1 MAFASIF
8 VPHFRVQAVVR
19 AEPELRERALALV
32 EGAPPLCHVVAV
44 NEGAA
49 RMGVETGMT
58 KANAEQFAGLEIR
71 ARSEAFEK
79 SAHAALL
86 DAGWSV
92 SLRIEDAGEDEIVV
106 DVAGLGSLFGGEAEI
121 GAELARRT
129 IECGLQANVAM
140 AGNIDSASIAARGC
154 GGVTVIARGEEA
166 ARLRDLPVGVLRPA
180 EETAEMLGRWGVR
193 TCGALAALPVEQLSE
208 RLGQEGVRLHEL
220 ARGAS
225 VRSIH
230 VAAAADFFEEEMELD
245 DAVEELDPLSFLLG
259 RLLDQLCARLAAR
272 ALGAASIRVRFE
284 LQPSFEDACDRRKEV
299 VREKNPPGEY
309 EAELRLPVAARDAK
323 MLLKLLRLRLQ
334 AHPPG
339 APIQKIAL
347 TAEAARP
354 RATQGGLFLP
364 SFPDAEKLELTI
376 ARIANVVGEG
386 NVGSPEIV
394 DTHRPGAFRMR
405 RFEAMQMETTESRPE
420 ISAARTTPT
429 RKSGASGTPVSTP
442 SRETRALGTPV
453 CGAEILRPHKDA
465 RFPRGQRAR
474 RGNRA
479 VRPQND
485 NLEGIEATKV
495 GFRVFRPE
503 IPAKVELHDGRP
515 AAVIFQGARGEVRAA
530 AGPWRTSGDWWREDE
545 WEQEEWDL
553 EVQFRSASAE
563 NARGERGVYRVYYDA
578 RREGWFVRGIY
589 D

>member
-8 VPHFRVQAVVR
+8 VANFRVQAVVR
-19 AEPELRERALALV
+19 AEPELRDRALALV

-71 ARSEAFEK
+71 ARSGALEK

-92 SLRIEDAGEDEIVV
+92 SPRIEDAGEDEIVV
-106 DVAGLGSLFGGEAEI
+106 DVAGLGSLFGGEAQI
-121 GAELARRT
+121 GAEVARRAL
-129 IECGLQANVAM
+129 ECGLRANVAI

-154 GGVTVIARGEEA
+154 AGVTVIARGEEA
-166 ARLRDLPVGVLRPA
+166 ARLRDLPVRVLRST
-180 EETAEMLGRWGVR
+180 EETAETLGRWGVH

-230 VAAAADFFEEEMELD
+230 VAAAADFFKEEMELD

-259 RLLDQLCARLAAR
+259 RLLDQLCTRLTTR
-272 ALGAASIRVRFE
+272 ALGTALIHVRFE
-284 LQPSFEDACDRRKEV
+284 LQPSFEDACERRKEV
-299 VREKNPPGEY
+299 VRDKNPPGEY
-309 EAELRLPVAARDAK
+309 ETELRLPVAARDAK

-364 SFPDAEKLELTI
+364 SFPDPEKLELTM
-376 ARIANVVGEG
+376 ARIANVVGDG

-394 DTHRPGAFRMR
+394 DTHRPGAFRMG
-405 RFEAMQMETTESRPE
+405 RFEAAGVVDSDAATNRRAQQAAPLRTATT
-420 ISAARTTPT
+420 SARQQVA
-429 RKSGASGTPVSTP
+429 A
-442 SRETRALGTPV
+442 
-453 CGAEILRPHKDA
+453 
-465 RFPRGQRAR
+465 
-474 RGNRA
+474 
-479 VRPQND
+479 
-485 NLEGIEATKV
+485 

-503 IPAKVELHDGRP
+503 IPARVELQGGRP
-515 AAVIFQGARGEVRAA
+515 TAVIFQGARGQVRAA

-545 WEQEEWDL
+545 WEEEEWDV
-553 EVQFRSASAE
+553 EIGFHSTNAE
-563 NARGERGVYRVYYDA
+563 NARGEWGVYRVYYDG

>member
-8 VPHFRVQAVVR
+8 VVNFMVQAVVR

-49 RMGVETGMT
+49 RMGVEMGMT

-71 ARSEAFEK
+71 ARSEALEK

-92 SLRIEDAGEDEIVV
+92 SPRIEDAGEDEVVV
-106 DVAGLGSLFGGEAEI
+106 DVEGLGSLFGGEAEI
-121 GAELARRT
+121 GAELARRAL
-129 IECGLQANVAM
+129 ECGLRSNVAV
-140 AGNIDSASIAARGC
+140 AGNIDTASIAARGC
-154 GGVTVIARGEEA
+154 DGVTVIARGEEA

-180 EETAEMLGRWGVR
+180 EETAETLGRWGVR
-193 TCGALAALPVEQLSE
+193 TCGTLAALPVEQLSE

-225 VRSIH
+225 VRSID

-245 DAVEELDPLSFLLG
+245 DAVEELEPLSFLLG

-272 ALGAASIRVRFE
+272 ALGTALIGVRFE
-284 LQPSFEDACDRRKEV
+284 LQPSFEKACDRRKEV
-299 VREKNPPGEY
+299 VREKNVPGEY

-339 APIQKIAL
+339 APVQKIAMR
-347 TAEAARP
+347 AEAARP

-364 SFPDAEKLELTI
+364 SFPDPEKLELTI

-386 NVGSPEIV
+386 NVGSAEIV
-394 DTHRPGAFRMR
+394 DTHRPGAFRMG
-405 RFEAMQMETTESRPE
+405 RFEAAGSMDSDVAAIQRAQQPFARMQRER
-420 ISAARTTPT
+420 RTRDGKSPT
-429 RKSGASGTPVSTP
+429 LKTRAPFGSQGKWGTPKST
-442 SRETRALGTPV
+442 A
-453 CGAEILRPHKDA
+453 
-465 RFPRGQRAR
+465 
-474 RGNRA
+474 
-479 VRPQND
+479 
-485 NLEGIEATKV
+485 V

-503 IPAKVELHDGRP
+503 VAARVELQGGRP
-515 AAVIFQGARGEVRAA
+515 TAVIFEGARGEVRAA

-553 EVQFRSASAE
+553 EIWFHSASAG
-563 NARGERGVYRVYYDA
+563 NARGVYRVYYDA

>member
-8 VPHFRVQAVVR
+8 VLNFRVQAVVR

-49 RMGVETGMT
+49 RMGVEIGMT
-58 KANAEQFAGLEIR
+58 KANAEQFAGLAIR
-71 ARSEAFEK
+71 ARSEVFEK

-92 SLRIEDAGEDEIVV
+92 SPRIEDAGEDEIVV
-106 DVAGLGSLFGGEAEI
+106 DVEGLGSLFGGEAEI
-121 GAELARRT
+121 GAELARRSF
-129 IECGLQANVAM
+129 ECGLQANVAI
-140 AGNIDSASIAARGC
+140 AGNIDSASIAARGR

-166 ARLRDLPVGVLRPA
+166 ARLRDLPVHVLRPA
-180 EETAEMLGRWGVR
+180 EETAETLGRWGVR

-259 RLLDQLCARLAAR
+259 RLLGQLCARLAAR

-299 VREKNPPGEY
+299 VREKNPAGEY
-309 EAELRLPVAARDAK
+309 ETELRLPVAARDAK

-364 SFPDAEKLELTI
+364 SFPDPEKLELTI

-386 NVGSPEIV
+386 NVGSAEIV

-405 RFEAMQMETTESRPE
+405 RFEAMTEGMDTVDDAMGRRAQP
-420 ISAARTTPT
+420 AAPLRTTLQN
-429 RKSGASGTPVSTP
+429 
-442 SRETRALGTPV
+442 ETSM
-453 CGAEILRPHKDA
+453 CGKQTA
-465 RFPRGQRAR
+465 
-474 RGNRA
+474 
-479 VRPQND
+479 
-485 NLEGIEATKV
+485 V

-503 IPAKVELHDGRP
+503 IPARVEVHEGRP
-515 AAVIFQGARGEVRAA
+515 VAVIFQGARGEVRAA

-545 WEQEEWDL
+545 WEQEEWDV
-553 EVQFRSASAE
+553 EVQFCAL
-563 NARGERGVYRVYYDA
+563 NARGESGVYRVYYDA

>member
-8 VPHFRVQAVVR
+8 VANFRVQAVVR
-19 AEPELRERALALV
+19 AEPELCERALALV

-49 RMGVETGMT
+49 RMGVEMGMT

-71 ARSEAFEK
+71 ARSEVLEK

-92 SLRIEDAGEDEIVV
+92 SPRSEDAGEDEIVV
-106 DVAGLGSLFGGEAEI
+106 DVEGLRSLFGGEAEI
-121 GAELARRT
+121 GAELARRAL
-129 IECGLQANVAM
+129 ECGLRANVAI

-154 GGVTVIARGEEA
+154 AGVTVIARGGEA
-166 ARLRDLPVGVLRPA
+166 ERLRDLPVDVLRPA
-180 EETAEMLGRWGVR
+180 EETAVTLGRWGVR
-193 TCGALAALPVEQLSE
+193 TCGTLAALPVEQLAE

-225 VRSIH
+225 VRSMH
-230 VAAAADFFEEEMELD
+230 VATAADFFEEEMELD

-259 RLLDQLCARLAAR
+259 RLLDQLCARLTAR
-272 ALGAASIRVRFE
+272 ALGATSIWVRFE
-284 LQPSFEDACDRRKEV
+284 LQPIFEDACDRSKEV
-299 VREKNPPGEY
+299 VREKNAPGEY
-309 EAELRLPVAARDAK
+309 ETELRLPVAARDAK

-339 APIQKIAL
+339 APIQKISMR
-347 TAEAARP
+347 AEAARP

-386 NVGSPEIV
+386 NVGSAEIV

-405 RFEAMQMETTESRPE
+405 RFEAEQAEESER
-420 ISAARTTPT
+420 
-429 RKSGASGTPVSTP
+429 
-442 SRETRALGTPV
+442 
-453 CGAEILRPHKDA
+453 
-465 RFPRGQRAR
+465 
-474 RGNRA
+474 RA
-479 VRPQND
+479 VRLRLQESGGLHRSPDTGPQND
-485 NLEGIEATKV
+485 KFEFSGREMAA

-503 IPAKVELHDGRP
+503 IPARVELREGRP

-553 EVQFRSASAE
+553 EIGFHSANST
-563 NARGERGVYRVYYDA
+563 NARAEWGVYRVYYDA
-578 RREGWFVRGIY
+578 RREGWFVRGVY